1 MIFKRQRDGRQ
12 SDHWYCK
19 VQYRGK
25 QILRNTRCT
34 SRADA
39 ERFER
44 VLVKALAGTTEQALA
59 AITASSSVSTCPT
72 LGKIVEAFRAAPGD
86 WTPHTRRGYVGSLRV
101 LVESALGNSPAWETR
116 PASVLTADLV
126 YKFRQAVHRA
136 NAAADDARKAQAGRS
151 GNTALR
157 SARALFAPQLLEHY
171 KVEGGMALPDFTGFR
186 DAPGFRHVSKEE
198 YDRPSDALI
207 ARTLEAIESSRETHR
222 DRYLA
227 VWLALGFGLRKSEAA
242 AVRAGWFVRVAGR
255 MHLELRA
262 VVQPGT
268 PGKESTVTKNG
279 TACPRIPAANGAW
292 DKLAP
297 YLRGIKDDAHI
308 LAPDATDTYRGD
320 DLFDEIAAWM
330 RGLGWETQKAFHEWR
345 ALAGC
350 EVAMRDGLL
359 VARDWLR
366 HSSVT
371 TTERNY
377 GRYIR
382 TQVTDAPLV
391 RDTVSDTKSEPL
403 QSLPN
408 PVSEVA
414 FGGGLEVERPAQV
427 IVFPGHAPA
436 SPTESSVARP

>member
-1 MIFKRQRDGRQ
+1 MIFKRQRDGKQ

-34 SRADA
+34 ARGDA

-44 VLVKALAGTTEQALA
+44 NLLKALAGSTIQALEA
-59 AITASSSVSTCPT
+59 LTSTSATRTVAT
-72 LGKIVEAFRAAPGD
+72 LGQVVEAFRAAPGD

-101 LVESALGNSPAWETR
+101 LVESALGDTPAWETR
-116 PASVLTADLV
+116 SSSCLTSELV
-126 YKFRQAVHRA
+126 YRFRQAVHRSTA
-136 NAAADDARKAQAGRS
+136 DQDDARKSQARRS

-157 SARALFAPQLLEHY
+157 SARALFTPDLLEHY
-171 KVEGGMALPDFTGFR
+171 RVECSMTLPDLTGFR
-186 DAPGFRHVSKEE
+186 DAPGFQQSAKEE
-198 YDRPSDALI
+198 YNRPSDALI
-207 ARTLEAIESSRETHR
+207 ARTLQALEESRETHR
-222 DRYLA
+222 DRFLA
-227 VWLALGFGLRKSEAA
+227 VWLALGFGLRKSEAS
-242 AVRAGWFVRVAGR
+242 AVRAGWFVRIGGR

-268 PGKESTVTKNG
+268 PGQESTVTKNG
-279 TACPRIPAANGAW
+279 TACPRIPVANGAW

-297 YLRGIKDDAHI
+297 YLKGMKDDAHL

-320 DLFDEIAAWM
+320 DLFDEISAWM
-330 RGLGWETQKAFHEWR
+330 RELGWQTQKAFHEWR

-391 RDTVSDTKSEPL
+391 RDTVWDTKLTPDE
-403 QSLPN
+403 SLPKT
-408 PVSEVA
+408 VSEVA
-414 FGGGLEVERPAQV
+414 FGAASTVERPPQV
-427 IVFPGHAPA
+427 IAFPGTATA
-436 SPTESSVARP
+436 TTSESATGRP

>member
-1 MIFKRQRDGRQ
+1 MIFKRHRDGKQ
-12 SDHWYCK
+12 SNHWYCK

-34 SRADA
+34 ARGDA

-44 VLVKALAGTTEQALA
+44 NLWKALAGTTEQALA
-59 AITASSSVSTCPT
+59 AITLTSTTTTAPT
-72 LGKIVEAFRAAPGD
+72 IGKVVEAFRAAPGD

-101 LVESALGNSPAWETR
+101 LVETALGDSPAWDSR
-116 PASVLTADLV
+116 PATVLTADLV

-136 NAAADDARKAQAGRS
+136 NADADDARKQQAGRS
-151 GNTALR
+151 GNTVLR

-171 KVEGGMALPDFTGFR
+171 KVEGGMTLPDVSGFR
-186 DAPGFRHVSKEE
+186 EAPGFRHVTKEE
-198 YDRPSDALI
+198 YDRPSDTLI
-207 ARTLEAIESSRETHR
+207 ARTLQALEESRETHR
-222 DRYLA
+222 DRFLA
-227 VWLALGFGLRKSEAA
+227 VWLALGFGLRKSEAS
-242 AVRAGWFVRVAGR
+242 AVRAGWFVRIGGR

-279 TACPRIPAANGAW
+279 TACPRIPVANGAW

-297 YLRGIKDDAHI
+297 YLKGMKNDAHL

-330 RGLGWETQKAFHEWR
+330 RELGWQTQKAFHEWR

-391 RDTVSDTKSEPL
+391 RDTVRDTKLTPDE
-403 QSLPN
+403 SLPK

-414 FGGGLEVERPAQV
+414 FGAGSTVERPPQV
-427 IVFPGHAPA
+427 IAFPGTATATA
-436 SPTESSVARP
+436 SESATGRP